1 MQQTAEQNTTKTISW
16 IRTIFTQNNKKK
28 AVIAVSGGI
37 DSAVALTLLTR
48 ALDAE
53 NIFPL
58 VLPYKDQSCV
68 DAQTILTWNAIP
80 AQNCQIHAIDSIVA
94 AAASITAATSDPVR
108 MGNYMARARMLLVFD
123 RAKQLDALVC
133 GTENRSEHYLGYF
146 TRFGDAASDLEP
158 LAHLY
163 KTEVRACAEY
173 LKLPDIFL
181 SKAPS
186 AGLWSEQTDELELGF
201 SYAHADAV
209 CRADYDGETAALDS
223 VPPEIT
229 KKVRARIQSQQFKQ
243 QVPYLQQAQSLVLH

>member
-37 DSAVALTLLTR
+37 DSAVALTLVTR
-48 ALDAE
+48 ALGPE
-53 NIFPL
+53 NVFPL
-58 VLPYKDQSCV
+58 VLPYKEQSCV

-80 AQNCQIHAIDSIVA
+80 AENCQTHAIDPIVS
-94 AAASITAATSDPVR
+94 AAASITAATADLVR

-163 KTEVRACAEY
+163 KTEVRSCAEY
-173 LKLPDIFL
+173 LQLPDIFL

-201 SYAHADAV
+201 SYADADAV
-209 CRADYDGETAALDS
+209 CRADFDGDSAALDS
-223 VPPEIT
+223 VSPEIRE
-229 KKVRARIQSQQFKQ
+229 KVRARIQSQQFKQ
-243 QVPYLQQAQSLVLH
+243 QVPYLQHA